1 MKYDH
6 GRFQLDQIYLLLTRK
21 CNLSC
26 SHCIRSSNPYF
37 TEVIDKDL
45 AFRIIDELSAI
56 RKDASMLISG
66 GEPTLHPN
74 FYEIVTKSAEN
85 FKNIV
90 INTNGLRFKQLKN
103 IANFQNVSIQIS
115 IDGDETTHD
124 NIRGEGTYKRTLS
137 NINKLSKLGI
147 NVIVATTVTKHNYHS
162 IQTLDHELTNIS
174 FYYWNIKRVVG
185 SGRADDTDDLT
196 TFAWNDF
203 AYKIK
208 NESINLDRLRIAT
221 MFSENAIYNAANSN
235 IDAKNTNLLAHNCG
249 TGRSKLYINPN
260 GTVYPC
266 ACMEEIISGDFKSN
280 SADSILS
287 ALGHL
292 SIEPQQEASC
302 HNCPAWK
309 LCHGG
314 CPGAAMRTKFPALGD
329 PRCPVVSKGIIN
341 YDI

>member
-1 MKYDH
+1 MQYNH
-6 GRFQLDQIYLLLTRK
+6 SRFQLDQIYLLLTRK

-45 AFRIIDELSAI
+45 AFHIIDELSAV
-56 RKDASMLISG
+56 RKDASMLVSG
-66 GEPTLHPN
+66 GEPTLHPA
-74 FYEIVTKSAEN
+74 FYDIVTKSSEK

-90 INTNGLRFKQLKN
+90 VNTNGLRFNQLKV

-137 NINKLSKLGI
+137 NIDKLSELGI
-147 NVIVATTVTKHNYHS
+147 RVIVATTVTKHNFHS
-162 IQTLDHELTNIS
+162 VLALDHALSNIRFS
-174 FYYWNIKRVVG
+174 YWNVKRVVG

-196 TFAWNDF
+196 TSAWNDF

-208 NESINLDRLRIAT
+208 DESINSDRLRIAT
-221 MFSENAIYNAANSN
+221 MFSENAIYNAANN
-235 IDAKNTNLLAHNCG
+235 TDAKNINLPAQNCG

-266 ACMEEIISGDFKSN
+266 ACMEEIITGDFKS
-280 SADSILS
+280 DSTANILDS
-287 ALGHL
+287 LGSF

-314 CPGAAMRTKFPALGD
+314 CPGAAMRSKFSTLGD
-329 PRCPVVSKGIIN
+329 PRCSAVSKGIIN
-341 YDI
+341 HEF